1 MAFSGFLAVEYN
13 RLQWSSAALDIGFIM
28 GIIKILIHKSR
39 KRLMNGILR
48 FSLLGRLLNLK
59 VAIYLFQSLFDDAME
74 TQNFILKS

>member
-1 MAFSGFLAVEYN
+1 
-13 RLQWSSAALDIGFIM
+13 
-28 GIIKILIHKSR
+28 
-39 KRLMNGILR
+39 MNGILR